1 MLIYVVQKQKSQS
14 DERAEWFWCGGA
26 EDYHSNCS
34 LPRSRVD
41 AVAEIRTELKSW
53 R

>member
-1 MLIYVVQKQKSQS
+1 MVLV
-14 DERAEWFWCGGA
+14 WWL

-34 LPRSRVD
+34 LPRSAVD

-53 R
+53 RYISLIRLHQDRR